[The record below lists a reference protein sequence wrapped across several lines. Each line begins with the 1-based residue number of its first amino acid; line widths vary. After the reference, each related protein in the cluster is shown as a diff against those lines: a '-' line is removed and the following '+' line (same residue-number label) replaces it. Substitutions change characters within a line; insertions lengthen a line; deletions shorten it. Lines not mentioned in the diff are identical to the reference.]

1 MIQQGEIV
9 EIKYSRALLELGLC
23 KLVTRKAQVTKIVY
37 TKRNKE
43 KGAYVI
49 PQTGRL
55 KDEEWYIPIQSINSL
70 AEINKLRNKGIL
82 KSTLL

>member
-9 EIKYSRALLELGLC
+9 EIKYSKALLQLGLC
-23 KLVTRKAQVTKIVY
+23 ELVTRKAQVTKIVY

-55 KDEEWYIPIQSINSL
+55 KYEEWYIPIQSINSL
-70 AEINKLRNKGIL
+70 AEINKLRNKSIL
-82 KSTLL
+82 KSTIL